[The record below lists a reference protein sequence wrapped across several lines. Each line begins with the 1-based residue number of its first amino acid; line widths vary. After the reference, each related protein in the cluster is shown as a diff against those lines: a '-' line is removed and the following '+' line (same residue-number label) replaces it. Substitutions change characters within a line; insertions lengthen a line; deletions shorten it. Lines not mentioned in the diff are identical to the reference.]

1 MCNLQCKT
9 IIKTGNRCK
18 RKIKNG
24 EYCFQHKKIQD
35 KKIKKIQDK
44 KIKKIQDKKI
54 EIIEKIKTEC
64 GICYE
69 EVDCN
74 IVFNCNHNMCNT
86 CVIQLN
92 SFNCPYCRADIQNNL
107 NKEQIE
113 KITKNIQQ
121 LNKER
126 DEEYIEMLR
135 RYHILEIYYI

>member
-24 EYCFQHKKIQD
+24 EYCFQH
-35 KKIKKIQDK
+35 KKIQDK